1 MSTHTLRPLLFW
13 PPTSPEPDHNSN
25 NVLAKRARE
34 RPHQIAGTF
43 LSGDRFW
50 CDLYRLFQKQLRREA
65 TGTNSL
71 ATPASPA
78 AVARL
83 SRNASRSLGDVV
95 GRDATKRG

>member
-1 MSTHTLRPLLFW
+1 MR
-13 PPTSPEPDHNSN
+13 
-25 NVLAKRARE
+25 AKRARE

-71 ATPASPA
+71 GNPTSSA

-83 SRNASRSLGDVV
+83 SGVASRSLGDVV
-95 GRDATKRG
+95 GRAATMRG